1 MKPAMQTSE
10 TMHSTGVEAPETT
23 IMPIPFDTPAAS
35 ANAHTARTSRT
46 KNPCGSLSMLI
57 ASSSGSVSL
66 TSSGTQNEQNTDA
79 NGKSDTRTTEM
90 SLGAPFT
97 AK

>member
-1 MKPAMQTSE
+1 MKPAMHTIE
-10 TMHSTGVEAPETT
+10 TMHSTGVEAPKTT

-35 ANAHTARTSRT
+35 ANAHTARIRRT
-46 KNPCGSLSMLI
+46 KNPRGSLSMLI